1 MRIIMVSN
9 NYTPYSGGVVS
20 ALDALIPA
28 LQAAGHEV
36 TLITLSFLQDHSDDP
51 SWVVRVPHIGQ
62 WMYKE
67 NHIAIP
73 WGADSFVLDFIKKS
87 APAIIH
93 AHHPFLL
100 GSSALKVAREL
111 GLPLVFTYHTL
122 YEQQV
127 HYIPVPEWLGAPC
140 IQKMVQSYCAQVDGI
155 IAPSSTVQKYIQ
167 QLLLPNDV
175 VCEVIPSCL
184 LSIFMKQKTFTPKE
198 KVAGDP
204 FKLVTVGRFV
214 LGKNMRQLLDLF
226 ARLDQKNFSFT
237 LIGYGSEFEETKRY
251 AYDHLG
257 LSPSVVSFIHKPEK
271 AIIAQH
277 YRAADLFLFGS
288 TKDTQGLVLA
298 ESMASGTPIV
308 AFDGPGQRDSVRPG
322 VNGFLVNSV
331 EQMREK
337 IMQIAHDPQLHETLQ
352 KGAFLMAQAY
362 RPEVIVDRLSS
373 FYQKLVNMR

>member
-1 MRIIMVSN
+1 MRIVMVSN

-36 TLITLSFLQDHSDDP
+36 TLITLSFLHDHSDDP
-51 SWVVRVPHIGQ
+51 AWVVRVPHIGQ

-73 WGADSFVLDFIKKS
+73 WCADSFVRDVIKKR

-100 GSSALKVAREL
+100 GSSALKAAREL
-111 GLPLVFTYHTL
+111 GIPLVFTYHTL
-122 YEQQV
+122 YEQQA
-127 HYIPVPEWLGAPC
+127 HYIPIPEWLGAPC

-155 IAPSSTVQKYIQ
+155 IAPSSTVQKYVQ
-167 QLLLPNDV
+167 QLLLPNNV

-184 LSIFMKQKTFTPKE
+184 LPVFMKQKTFAPKE
-198 KVAGDP
+198 KMVGNP

-214 LGKNMRQLLDLF
+214 PEKNMRQLLDLF
-226 ARLDQKNFSFT
+226 ASLDQKSFRFT
-237 LIGYGSEFEETKRY
+237 LIGYGSEFEETKHY

-257 LSPSVVSFIHKPEK
+257 LSSAVVSFMYKPEK
-271 AIIAQH
+271 SIIAQH

-308 AFDGPGQRDSVRPG
+308 AFDGPGQRDSVQQG
-322 VNGFLVNSV
+322 VNGFLVNSA

-337 IMQIAHDPQLHETLQ
+337 IVQIAHDPQLHETLQ
-352 KGAFLMAQAY
+352 KGAFLTAQVY
-362 RPEVIVDRLSS
+362 RPEVIVDRLGS
-373 FYQKLVNMR
+373 FYQKLILAR